1 MTISNDD
8 LAIAV
13 DAVRGFRNAILADTD
28 WTQLA
33 DSPLTDAEKA
43 DYARYRV
50 YLRNLPATMDNA
62 DVIAFQESDISTYD
76 AWVAANPA

>member
-13 DAVRGFRNAILADTD
+13 DAVRGFRNAILAETD
-28 WTQLA
+28 WTQAA
-33 DSPLTDAEKA
+33 DSPLSDAVKS

-62 DVIAFQESDISTYD
+62 DVLAFQEADIASFD